1 MKKQI
6 MAAFVASLIVI
17 SGAQAGIPVAI
28 DANPEWAIEA
38 GRWTE
43 RLKQWAET
51 VKHYENQINAY
62 KQELLSKTGIRD
74 VQGLVQ
80 SAQSVSKELM
90 QIYDQG
96 NAFIDDYIKN
106 PEGALSEQA
115 KSLLS
120 DYKVTDTCQNLGYS
134 GDLVRGCEATFLSQL
149 ASVEYGNKL
158 ESKLRQDNQ
167 TMKDLIDQVK
177 NAKDTKA
184 TQDATNAV
192 ALEQLKFEK
201 LKFQYQ
207 MYRDKQR
214 DLAEYKEKMAQAA
227 FRKQQREAVPP
238 SYRKAYM
245 AMKSY
250 EDD

>member
-1 MKKQI
+1 
-6 MAAFVASLIVI
+6 
-17 SGAQAGIPVAI
+17 
-28 DANPEWAIEA
+28 
-38 GRWTE
+38 
-43 RLKQWAET
+43 
-51 VKHYENQINAY
+51 
-62 KQELLSKTGIRD
+62 
-74 VQGLVQ
+74 
-80 SAQSVSKELM
+80 M

-106 PEGALSEQA
+106 PEGVLSEQA

-120 DYKVTDTCQNLGYS
+120 DYRVTDTCQNLGYS

-158 ESKLRQDNQ
+158 ENQLRQDNQ
-167 TMKDLIDQVK
+167 TMTDLIEQVK

-207 MYRDKQR
+207 MYIDKQKQ
-214 DLAEYKEKMAQAA
+214 LSEYKKEMAKAS
-227 FRKQQREAVPP
+227 FRHEQINAKPIDYREAF
-238 SYRKAYM
+238 STQDFDLIK
-245 AMKSY
+245 
-250 EDD
+250 

>member
-1 MKKQI
+1 
-6 MAAFVASLIVI
+6 
-17 SGAQAGIPVAI
+17 
-28 DANPEWAIEA
+28 
-38 GRWTE
+38 
-43 RLKQWAET
+43 
-51 VKHYENQINAY
+51 H
-62 KQELLSKTGIRD
+62 
-74 VQGLVQ
+74 
-80 SAQSVSKELM
+80 
-90 QIYDQG
+90 
-96 NAFIDDYIKN
+96 
-106 PEGALSEQA
+106 
-115 KSLLS
+115 
-120 DYKVTDTCQNLGYS
+120 NLGYS

-214 DLAEYKEKMAQAA
+214 DLAEYKEKMAQAS

>member
-80 SAQSVSKELM
+80 SAQSVSKELEK
-90 QIYDQG
+90 IYDQG
-96 NAFIDDYIKN
+96 NSFIDDYIKN
-106 PEGALSEQA
+106 PEAALSEQA
-115 KSLLS
+115 RSLLA
-120 DYKVTDTCQNLGYS
+120 DYKVTNTCKGLGYT
-134 GDLVRGCEATFLSQL
+134 GDLVRGCEASFLSQL
-149 ASVEYGNKL
+149 AGIEYGNKL
-158 ESKLRQDNQ
+158 ESKLREDNQ
-167 TMKDLIDQVK
+167 EMADLIDQVK
-177 NAKDTKA
+177 NAQDTKA

-192 ALEQLKFEK
+192 SLASLKFNK
-201 LKFQYQ
+201 LKFQYE

-214 DLAEYKEKMAQAA
+214 DLAEYKEKMTQAA
-227 FRKQQREAVPP
+227 FKKQQMEAVPP
-238 SYRKAYM
+238 SYQNAFDEM
-245 AMKSY
+245 QI
-250 EDD
+250 E